1 MLVGSCVGCSG
12 EGEGLSGIGCVQ
24 REVGAIGRLVSNCV
38 DPAFRLMRFPL
49 NDELDFYFENDFI
62 YQKNDLKSPLIF
74 ILFLKG

>member
-49 NDELDFYFENDFI
+49 NDELDFYF
-62 YQKNDLKSPLIF
+62 
-74 ILFLKG
+74 